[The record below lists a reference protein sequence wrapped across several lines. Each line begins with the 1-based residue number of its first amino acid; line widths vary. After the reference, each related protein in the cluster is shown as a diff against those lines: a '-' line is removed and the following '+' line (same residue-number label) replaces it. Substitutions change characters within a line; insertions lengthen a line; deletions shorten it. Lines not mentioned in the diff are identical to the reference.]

1 MRTREEARS
10 GILPALLLAGGALL
24 LGLGLWQVVHP
35 ASFFESIGGFGPRND
50 HYVRD
55 VATWDL
61 ALGAAF
67 LVAAGRPSWRLPVLW
82 FAVLQSIL
90 HLVNHVVDI
99 GAADPSWAGPVDVVL
114 LAVTSVA
121 LASVMAAARKAE
133 R

>member
-1 MRTREEARS
+1 METTGQERS
-10 GILPALLLAGGALL
+10 RLLPAVVMAGGALL
-24 LGLGLWQVVHP
+24 LGLGLWQVIHP

-50 HYVRD
+50 HYIRD

-82 FAVLQSIL
+82 FAVLQSVL
-90 HLVNHVVDI
+90 HLVNHIVDV
-99 GAADPSWAGPVDVVL
+99 GEADPTWAGPVDVVL
-114 LAVTSVA
+114 LAITSIA
-121 LASVMAAARKAE
+121 LTAVMVAARKEA